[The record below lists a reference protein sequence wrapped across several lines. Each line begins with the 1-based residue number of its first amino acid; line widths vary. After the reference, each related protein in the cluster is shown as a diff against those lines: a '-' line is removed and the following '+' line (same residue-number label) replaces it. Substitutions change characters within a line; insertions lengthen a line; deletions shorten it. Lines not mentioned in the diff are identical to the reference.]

1 MLDSEKNN
9 INNSPLGDGGA
20 FEEIRPY
27 TDDEIPAAMDRI
39 AGSTSFPLLASYVF
53 PDRNLDD
60 VRREVR
66 SYKAIHDFQMG
77 IMYWANRKII
87 KDSTASFTCGG
98 MENIGSSTLNSKPST
113 LNSNT
118 HHPSPNA
125 HLYVSNHRDIML
137 DAALFQNVL
146 VDNGHDTTEIT
157 FGANLMQG
165 QIVIDI
171 GKSNKMFKVARP
183 GGSVREFYKSSLLL
197 SEYMRYVITEKHH
210 SVWIAQ
216 RNGRTKDG
224 KDRTDQGIIK
234 MLCMSNSDDKVKA
247 IADLNIVPVS
257 VSYEWESCDILKT
270 VELYER
276 QFGPYIKKPGEDLN
290 SILTGITQYKGN
302 VHFEVCKPLSFEELN
317 EFSDL
322 TSVDFHKAVA
332 NLLDQRIC
340 SSYHLYPN
348 NYIAHDILYGNK
360 KYADMYSSEEKEA
373 FMHRMNKLLKYEE
386 ECDMDK
392 LCEIFLGIYANPV
405 DSKVKCQ
412 KSND

>member
-1 MLDSEKNN
+1 MTLDFS
-9 INNSPLGDGGA
+9 
-20 FEEIRPY
+20 EIRPY
-27 TDDEIPAAMDRI
+27 TDNEIPAAMDRI
-39 AGSTSFPLLASYVF
+39 AGSTSFPLVASYVF
-53 PDRNLDD
+53 PDRSIDD

-66 SYKAIHDFQMG
+66 SYKTIHDFQMG

-87 KDSTASFTCGG
+87 QDSTASFTCGG
-98 MENIGSSTLNSKPST
+98 IENIS
-113 LNSNT
+113 SNT
-118 HHPSPNA
+118 HHPTANA

-146 VDNGHDTTEIT
+146 VDNGADTTEIT

-197 SEYMRYVITEKHH
+197 SEYMRHVITEKHH

-234 MLCMSNSDDKVKA
+234 MLCMSHSDDKVMA

-302 VHFEVCKPLSFEELN
+302 VHFEVCKPLALDELN

-322 TSVDFHKAVA
+322 TSVEFHKAVA

-348 NYIAHDILYGNK
+348 NYIAHDILYGNR
-360 KYADMYSSEEKEA
+360 KYSAMYSSKEKDA
-373 FMHRMNKLLKYEE
+373 FMHRMNKLQKYEE

-392 LCEIFLGIYANPV
+392 LYEIFLGIYANPV

-412 KSND
+412 KSDDESL

>member
-1 MLDSEKNN
+1 MTLDFS
-9 INNSPLGDGGA
+9 
-20 FEEIRPY
+20 EIRPY
-27 TDDEIPAAMDRI
+27 TDNEIPAAMDRI
-39 AGSTSFPLLASYVF
+39 AGSTSFPLVASYVF
-53 PDRNLDD
+53 PDRSIDD

-66 SYKAIHDFQMG
+66 SYKTIHDFQMG

-87 KDSTASFTCGG
+87 QDSTASFTCGG
-98 MENIGSSTLNSKPST
+98 IENISSSTLNPNPST
-113 LNSNT
+113 L
-118 HHPSPNA
+118 NA

-146 VDNGHDTTEIT
+146 VDNGADTTEIT

-197 SEYMRYVITEKHH
+197 SEYMRHVITEKHH

-234 MLCMSNSDDKVKA
+234 MLCMSHSDDKVMA

-302 VHFEVCKPLSFEELN
+302 VHFEVCKPLGLDELN

-348 NYIAHDILYGNK
+348 NYIAHDILYGNR
-360 KYADMYSSEEKEA
+360 KYSAMYSSKEKDA
-373 FMHRMNKLLKYEE
+373 FMHRMNKLQKYEE

-392 LCEIFLGIYANPV
+392 LYEIFLGIYANPV
-405 DSKVKCQ
+405 DSKSQMSEVR
-412 KSND
+412 

>member
-1 MLDSEKNN
+1 MEYNKF
-9 INNSPLGDGGA
+9 G
-20 FEEIRPY
+20 EIRPY
-27 TDDEIPAAMDRI
+27 TDDEISAAMDRI

-53 PDRNLDD
+53 PDRNIDD
-60 VRREVR
+60 VRSEVR
-66 SYKAIHDFQMG
+66 SYKTIHDFQMG

-98 MENIGSSTLNSKPST
+98 MENVRPSALNTSSSIQ
-113 LNSNT
+113 
-118 HHPSPNA
+118 NA
-125 HLYVSNHRDIML
+125 YLYVSNHRDIML

-197 SEYMRYVITEKHH
+197 SEYMRHVITEKHQ

-234 MLCMSNSDDKVKA
+234 MLCMSRSDDKVRA
-247 IADLNIVPVS
+247 IVDLNIVPVS

-302 VHFEVCKPLSFEELN
+302 VHFEVCKPLRFEELN

-322 TSVDFHKAVA
+322 TSVEFHKAVA

-360 KYADMYSSEEKEA
+360 KYSDMYSSEEKDA
-373 FMHRMNKLLKYEE
+373 FMHRMNKLQKYEE

-392 LCEIFLGIYANPV
+392 LYEIFLGIYANPV
-405 DSKVKCQ
+405 DSKSQMSKVK
-412 KSND
+412 

>member
-1 MLDSEKNN
+1 MPIEAYMFIMESDK
-9 INNSPLGDGGA
+9 

-27 TDDEIPAAMDRI
+27 TDDEISAAMDRI

-53 PDRNLDD
+53 PDRNIDD

-66 SYKAIHDFQMG
+66 SYKTIHDFQMG

-87 KDSTASFTCGG
+87 QDSTTSFTCGG
-98 MENIGSSTLNSKPST
+98 MENIIPSSS
-113 LNSNT
+113 
-118 HHPSPNA
+118 

-197 SEYMRYVITEKHH
+197 SEYMRHVITEKHQ

-234 MLCMSNSDDKVKA
+234 MLCMSRSDDKVRA

-302 VHFEVCKPLSFEELN
+302 VHFEVCKPLRFEELN

-322 TSVDFHKAVA
+322 TSVEFHKAVA

-360 KYADMYSSEEKEA
+360 KYSDMYSSEEKDA
-373 FMHRMNKLLKYEE
+373 FMHRMNKLQKYEE

-392 LCEIFLGIYANPV
+392 LYEIFLGIYANPV
-405 DSKVKCQ
+405 DSKSQMSKVK
-412 KSND
+412 

>member
-1 MLDSEKNN
+1 MFTMESNK
-9 INNSPLGDGGA
+9 
-20 FEEIRPY
+20 FEDIRPY
-27 TDDEIPAAMDRI
+27 TDDEISAAMDRI

-53 PDRNLDD
+53 PDRNIDD

-66 SYKAIHDFQMG
+66 SYKSIHDFQMG

-87 KDSTASFTCGG
+87 QDSTTSFTCGG
-98 MENIGSSTLNSKPST
+98 MENIIPSSS
-113 LNSNT
+113 
-118 HHPSPNA
+118 

-197 SEYMRYVITEKHH
+197 SEYMRHVITEKRH

-234 MLCMSNSDDKVKA
+234 MLCMSHSDDKVRA

-302 VHFEVCKPLSFEELN
+302 VHFEVCKPLRFEELN

-322 TSVDFHKAVA
+322 TSVEFHKAVA

-360 KYADMYSSEEKEA
+360 KYSAMYSSEEKDA
-373 FMHRMNKLLKYEE
+373 FMHRMNKLQKYEE

-392 LCEIFLGIYANPV
+392 LYEIFLGIYANPV
-405 DSKVKCQ
+405 DSKSQMSKVK
-412 KSND
+412 

>member
-1 MLDSEKNN
+1 MTLDFS
-9 INNSPLGDGGA
+9 
-20 FEEIRPY
+20 EIRPY
-27 TDDEIPAAMDRI
+27 TDNEIPAAMDRI
-39 AGSTSFPLLASYVF
+39 AGSTSFPLVASYVF
-53 PDRNLDD
+53 PDRSIDD

-66 SYKAIHDFQMG
+66 SYKTIHDFQMG

-87 KDSTASFTCGG
+87 QDSTASFTCGG
-98 MENIGSSTLNSKPST
+98 IENISSSTLNPNPST
-113 LNSNT
+113 L
-118 HHPSPNA
+118 NA

-146 VDNGHDTTEIT
+146 VDNGADTTEIT

-197 SEYMRYVITEKHH
+197 SEYMRHVITEKHH

-234 MLCMSNSDDKVKA
+234 MLCMSHSDDKVMA

-302 VHFEVCKPLSFEELN
+302 VHFEVCKPLALDELK

-322 TSVDFHKAVA
+322 TSVEFHKAVA

-348 NYIAHDILYGNK
+348 NYIAHDILYGNR
-360 KYADMYSSEEKEA
+360 KYSAMYSSKEKDA
-373 FMHRMNKLLKYEE
+373 FIHRMNKLQKYEE

-392 LCEIFLGIYANPV
+392 LYEIFLGIYANPV
-405 DSKVKCQ
+405 DSKSQMSEVR
-412 KSND
+412 

>member
-1 MLDSEKNN
+1 MIVSE
-9 INNSPLGDGGA
+9 ITPSLGRVGEGPL
-20 FEEIRPY
+20 FEDIRPY
-27 TDDEIPAAMDRI
+27 TDEEIPAAMNRI

-53 PDRNLDD
+53 PDRNIDD

-66 SYKAIHDFQMG
+66 SYKTIHDFQMG
-77 IMYWANRKII
+77 MMYWANRKII
-87 KDSTASFTCGG
+87 KDSTASFACGG
-98 MENIGSSTLNSKPST
+98 MENIGALTQ
-113 LNSNT
+113 
-118 HHPSPNA
+118 NA

-183 GGSVREFYKSSLLL
+183 GGSVREFYRSSLLL
-197 SEYMRYVITEKHH
+197 SEYMRHVITEKQH

-234 MLCMSNSDDKVKA
+234 MLCMSHSDDKVMA

-257 VSYEWESCDILKT
+257 VSYEWEPCDILKT

-302 VHFEVCKPLSFEELN
+302 VHFEVCKPLSLDELN

-322 TSVDFHKAVA
+322 TSVEFHKAVA

-348 NYIAHDILYGNK
+348 NYIAHDILYGNR
-360 KYADMYSSEEKEA
+360 KYSAMYSSEERDA
-373 FMHRMNKLLKYEE
+373 FVHRMNKLQKYED

-392 LCEIFLGIYANPV
+392 LYEIFLGIYANPV
-405 DSKVKCQ
+405 TLPKGGSFR
-412 KSND
+412 

>member
-1 MLDSEKNN
+1 MTLDFS
-9 INNSPLGDGGA
+9 
-20 FEEIRPY
+20 EIRPY
-27 TDDEIPAAMDRI
+27 TDNEIPAAMDRI
-39 AGSTSFPLLASYVF
+39 AGSTSFPLVASYVF
-53 PDRNLDD
+53 PDRSIDD

-66 SYKAIHDFQMG
+66 SYKTIHDFQMG

-87 KDSTASFTCGG
+87 QDSTASFTCGG
-98 MENIGSSTLNSKPST
+98 IENISSSTLNPNPST
-113 LNSNT
+113 L
-118 HHPSPNA
+118 NA

-146 VDNGHDTTEIT
+146 VDNGADTTEIT

-197 SEYMRYVITEKHH
+197 SEYMRHVITEKHH

-234 MLCMSNSDDKVKA
+234 MLCMSHSDDKVMA

-302 VHFEVCKPLSFEELN
+302 VHFEVCKPLGLDELN

-348 NYIAHDILYGNK
+348 NYIAHDILYGNR
-360 KYADMYSSEEKEA
+360 KYSAMYSSKEKDA
-373 FMHRMNKLLKYEE
+373 FIHRMNKLQKYEE

-392 LCEIFLGIYANPV
+392 LYEIFLGIYANPV
-405 DSKVKCQ
+405 DSKSQMSEVR
-412 KSND
+412 

>member
-1 MLDSEKNN
+1 MTLDFS
-9 INNSPLGDGGA
+9 
-20 FEEIRPY
+20 EIRPY
-27 TDDEIPAAMDRI
+27 TDNEIPAAMDRI
-39 AGSTSFPLLASYVF
+39 AGSTSFPLVASYVF
-53 PDRNLDD
+53 PDRSIDD

-66 SYKAIHDFQMG
+66 SYKTIHDFQMG

-87 KDSTASFTCGG
+87 QDSTASFTCGG
-98 MENIGSSTLNSKPST
+98 IENISSSTLNPNPST
-113 LNSNT
+113 L
-118 HHPSPNA
+118 NA

-146 VDNGHDTTEIT
+146 VDNGADTTEIT

-197 SEYMRYVITEKHH
+197 SEYMRHVITEKHH

-234 MLCMSNSDDKVKA
+234 MLCMSHSDDKVMA

-302 VHFEVCKPLSFEELN
+302 VHFEVCKPLALDELN

-322 TSVDFHKAVA
+322 TSVEFHKAVA

-348 NYIAHDILYGNK
+348 NYIAHDILYGNR
-360 KYADMYSSEEKEA
+360 KYSAMYSSKEKDA
-373 FMHRMNKLLKYEE
+373 FMHRMNKLQKYEE

-392 LCEIFLGIYANPV
+392 LYEIFLGIYANPV
-405 DSKVKCQ
+405 DSKSQMSEVR
-412 KSND
+412 

>member
-1 MLDSEKNN
+1 MEYNKF
-9 INNSPLGDGGA
+9 G
-20 FEEIRPY
+20 EIRPY
-27 TDDEIPAAMDRI
+27 TDDEISAAMDRI

-53 PDRNLDD
+53 PDRNIDD
-60 VRREVR
+60 VRSEVR
-66 SYKAIHDFQMG
+66 SYKTIHDFQMG

-98 MENIGSSTLNSKPST
+98 MENVRPSALNTSSSIQ
-113 LNSNT
+113 
-118 HHPSPNA
+118 NA
-125 HLYVSNHRDIML
+125 YLYVSNHRDIML

-197 SEYMRYVITEKHH
+197 SEYMRHVITEKYQ

-234 MLCMSNSDDKVKA
+234 MLCMSRSDDKVRA

-302 VHFEVCKPLSFEELN
+302 VHFEVCKPLRFEELN

-322 TSVDFHKAVA
+322 TSVEFHKAVA

-360 KYADMYSSEEKEA
+360 KYSDMYSSEEKDA
-373 FMHRMNKLLKYEE
+373 FMHRMNKLQKYEE

-392 LCEIFLGIYANPV
+392 LYEIFLGIYANPV
-405 DSKVKCQ
+405 DSKSQMSKVK
-412 KSND
+412 

>member
-1 MLDSEKNN
+1 M
-9 INNSPLGDGGA
+9 
-20 FEEIRPY
+20 
-27 TDDEIPAAMDRI
+27 
-39 AGSTSFPLLASYVF
+39 F
-53 PDRNLDD
+53 PDRNIDD

-66 SYKAIHDFQMG
+66 SYKTIHDFQMG
-77 IMYWANRKII
+77 MMYWANRKII
-87 KDSTASFTCGG
+87 KDSTASFACGG
-98 MENIGSSTLNSKPST
+98 MENIGALTQ
-113 LNSNT
+113 
-118 HHPSPNA
+118 NA

-183 GGSVREFYKSSLLL
+183 GGSVREFYRSSLLL
-197 SEYMRYVITEKHH
+197 SEYMRHVITEKQH

-234 MLCMSNSDDKVKA
+234 MLCMSHSDDKVMA

-257 VSYEWESCDILKT
+257 VSYEWEPCDILKT

-302 VHFEVCKPLSFEELN
+302 VHFEVCKPLSLDELN

-322 TSVDFHKAVA
+322 TSVEFHRAVA

-348 NYIAHDILYGNK
+348 NYIAHDILYGNR
-360 KYADMYSSEEKEA
+360 KYSAMYSSEERDA
-373 FMHRMNKLLKYEE
+373 FVHRMNKLQKYED

-392 LCEIFLGIYANPV
+392 LYEIFLGIYANPV
-405 DSKVKCQ
+405 TLPIPPQ
-412 KSND
+412 GREL

>member
-1 MLDSEKNN
+1 MIVSE
-9 INNSPLGDGGA
+9 ITPSLGRVGEGSL
-20 FEEIRPY
+20 FEDIRPY
-27 TDDEIPAAMDRI
+27 TDEEIPAAMNRI

-53 PDRNLDD
+53 PDRNIDD

-66 SYKAIHDFQMG
+66 SYKTIHDFQMG
-77 IMYWANRKII
+77 MMYWANRKII
-87 KDSTASFTCGG
+87 KDSTASFACGG
-98 MENIGSSTLNSKPST
+98 MENIGALTQ
-113 LNSNT
+113 
-118 HHPSPNA
+118 NA

-183 GGSVREFYKSSLLL
+183 GGSVREFYRSSLLL
-197 SEYMRYVITEKHH
+197 SEYMRHVITEKQH

-234 MLCMSNSDDKVKA
+234 MLCMSHSDDKVMA

-257 VSYEWESCDILKT
+257 VSYEWEPCDILKT

-302 VHFEVCKPLSFEELN
+302 VHFEVCKPLSLDELN

-322 TSVDFHKAVA
+322 TSVEFHKAVA

-348 NYIAHDILYGNK
+348 NYIAHDILYGNR
-360 KYADMYSSEEKEA
+360 KYSAMYSSEERDA
-373 FMHRMNKLLKYEE
+373 FVHRMNKLQKYED

-392 LCEIFLGIYANPV
+392 LYEIFLGIYANPV
-405 DSKVKCQ
+405 TLPKGGSFR
-412 KSND
+412 

>member
-1 MLDSEKNN
+1 MTLDFS
-9 INNSPLGDGGA
+9 
-20 FEEIRPY
+20 EIRPY
-27 TDDEIPAAMDRI
+27 TDNEIPAAMDRI
-39 AGSTSFPLLASYVF
+39 AGSTSFPLVASYVF
-53 PDRNLDD
+53 PDRSIDD

-66 SYKAIHDFQMG
+66 SYKTIHDFQMG

-98 MENIGSSTLNSKPST
+98 IENISSSTLNPNPST
-113 LNSNT
+113 L
-118 HHPSPNA
+118 NA

-146 VDNGHDTTEIT
+146 VDNGADTTEIT

-197 SEYMRYVITEKHH
+197 SEYMRHVITEKHH

-234 MLCMSNSDDKVKA
+234 MLCMSRSDDKVMA

-302 VHFEVCKPLSFEELN
+302 VHFEVCKPLAFDELN

-322 TSVDFHKAVA
+322 TSVEFHKAVA

-348 NYIAHDILYGNK
+348 NYIAHDILYGNR
-360 KYADMYSSEEKEA
+360 KYSAMYSSKEKDA
-373 FMHRMNKLLKYEE
+373 FIHRMNKLQKYEE

-392 LCEIFLGIYANPV
+392 LYEIFLGIYANPV

-412 KSND
+412 KSDDKAL

>member
-1 MLDSEKNN
+1 MEYNKF
-9 INNSPLGDGGA
+9 G
-20 FEEIRPY
+20 EIRPY
-27 TDDEIPAAMDRI
+27 TDDEISTAMDRI

-53 PDRNLDD
+53 PDRNIDD
-60 VRREVR
+60 VRSEVR
-66 SYKAIHDFQMG
+66 SYKTIHDFQMG

-98 MENIGSSTLNSKPST
+98 MENVRPSALNTSSSTQ
-113 LNSNT
+113 
-118 HHPSPNA
+118 NA
-125 HLYVSNHRDIML
+125 YLYVSNHRDIML

-197 SEYMRYVITEKHH
+197 SEYMRHVITEKHQ

-234 MLCMSNSDDKVKA
+234 MLCMSRSDDKVRA

-302 VHFEVCKPLSFEELN
+302 VHFEVCKPLRFEELN

-322 TSVDFHKAVA
+322 TSVEFHKAVA

-360 KYADMYSSEEKEA
+360 KYSDMYSSEEKDA
-373 FMHRMNKLLKYEE
+373 FMHRMNKLQKYEE

-392 LCEIFLGIYANPV
+392 LYEIFLGIYANPV
-405 DSKVKCQ
+405 DSKSQMSKVK
-412 KSND
+412 

>member
-1 MLDSEKNN
+1 MIVSE
-9 INNSPLGDGGA
+9 ITPSLGRVGEGPL
-20 FEEIRPY
+20 FEDIRPY
-27 TDDEIPAAMDRI
+27 TDEEIPAAMNRI

-53 PDRNLDD
+53 PDRNIDD

-66 SYKAIHDFQMG
+66 SYKTIHDFQMG
-77 IMYWANRKII
+77 MMYWANRKII
-87 KDSTASFTCGG
+87 KDSTASFACGG
-98 MENIGSSTLNSKPST
+98 MENIGALTQ
-113 LNSNT
+113 
-118 HHPSPNA
+118 NA

-183 GGSVREFYKSSLLL
+183 GGSVREFYRSSLLL
-197 SEYMRYVITEKHH
+197 SEYMRHVITEKQH

-234 MLCMSNSDDKVKA
+234 MLCMSHSDDKVMA

-257 VSYEWESCDILKT
+257 VSYEWEPCDILKT

-302 VHFEVCKPLSFEELN
+302 VHFEVCKPLSLDELN

-322 TSVDFHKAVA
+322 TSVEFHKAVA
-332 NLLDQRIC
+332 TLLDQRIC

-348 NYIAHDILYGNK
+348 NYIAHDILYGNR
-360 KYADMYSSEEKEA
+360 KYSAMYSSEERDA
-373 FMHRMNKLLKYEE
+373 FVHRMNKLQKYED

-392 LCEIFLGIYANPV
+392 LYEIFLGIYANPV
-405 DSKVKCQ
+405 TLPKGGSFR
-412 KSND
+412 

>member
-1 MLDSEKNN
+1 MLYSENNN
-9 INNSPLGDGGA
+9 IKNSPLGDA

-27 TDDEIPAAMDRI
+27 TNDEIPAAMDRI

-66 SYKAIHDFQMG
+66 SYKTIHDFQMG

-98 MENIGSSTLNSKPST
+98 MENIGFSTP
-113 LNSNT
+113 NT
-118 HHPSPNA
+118 HHPSPDS

-197 SEYMRYVITEKHH
+197 SEYMRHAITEKHH

-234 MLCMSNSDDKVKA
+234 MLCMSHSDDKVMA

-302 VHFEVCKPLSFEELN
+302 VHFEVCKPLSLDELN

-322 TSVDFHKAVA
+322 TSVEFHKAVG

-360 KYADMYSSEEKEA
+360 KYSAMYSSKEKDA
-373 FMHRMNKLLKYEE
+373 FLHRMNKLQKYEE

-392 LCEIFLGIYANPV
+392 LYEIFLGIYANPV
-405 DSKVKCQ
+405 DSKVKFQ
-412 KSND
+412 KSNV